1 MSKHNIGLLLKAAQE
16 HNLSLRECYVVG
28 DTGSSDMIA
37 AEKAGA
43 KKILVK
49 TGWGESSLTKYSK
62 QSFGCCKLDC
72 KG

>member
-1 MSKHNIGLLLKAAQE
+1 M
-16 HNLSLRECYVVG
+16 RECYVVG

-49 TGWGESSLTKYSK
+49 TGWGESSLTKYRSAW
-62 QSFGCCKLDC
+62 QGIVPQYIADNLLDTVNGIA
-72 KG
+72 KDTKYP